1 MINAN
6 TFNQSYLTSI
16 NKILSLMRTRKLQY
30 YIIKLNLN
38 GYFQMFSEKVNF
50 VVNESFTLMSIIR
63 FFILN
68 KNHTNLVKC
77 NYRKKCRISLEK

>member
-1 MINAN
+1 MC
-6 TFNQSYLTSI
+6 
-16 NKILSLMRTRKLQY
+16 TRKLQY

-68 KNHTNLVKC
+68 KNHKSFVKC